1 MKKSWIGLQAVL
13 FFLTT
18 VAIAAAEEAK
28 GIGYSLTGYD
38 GIYLIWK
45 ILAGGILVWGVYD
58 TFFRQGVQSQATF
71 DPKISPDPVWKLK
84 MGKFMFYLTASAGVY
99 FFYWF
104 NVIQC
109 PC

>member
-1 MKKSWIGLQAVL
+1 MKKTLIGLQTIL

-18 VAIAAAEEAK
+18 VAVAAAEEAK
-28 GIGYSLTGYD
+28 EGDSSYAGYEA
-38 GIYLIWK
+38 IYLIWK
-45 ILAGGILVWGVYD
+45 TLAGGILVWGVYD
-58 TFFRQGVQSQATF
+58 TFFRQGVQTEAIF
-71 DPKISPDPVWKLK
+71 DPKISPDPVWKRQLGK
-84 MGKFMFYLTASAGVY
+84 MIFYMTAAAGVY